1 MIKMLAPAGTFP
13 SMHGVGCC
21 AFGSFA
27 SGLNLEFGSFP
38 FGTEGGAEGTKV
50 AVGMLLS
57 SGAFLFLE
65 AKKSVSFASGAGPDD
80 RVIFLFY
87 APRWIFV
94 SAPI

>member
-1 MIKMLAPAGTFP
+1 M
-13 SMHGVGCC
+13 
-21 AFGSFA
+21 
-27 SGLNLEFGSFP
+27 EFGSFP

-87 APRWIFV
+87 APPLDIRF
-94 SAPI
+94 SERRFERSS